1 MTNPTEALDSPSPS
15 RSSSP
20 TKIQRETPIVLVV
33 EDEPAPM
40 KMIEASL
47 SARNY
52 QVVTATTGARA
63 LDLVAVDEPDVMI
76 VDLGLPDI
84 DGLDLCR
91 HLRLWTKSPIIVVT
105 ADGSEERMVQALDEG
120 ADDYVIKPFSMPELL
135 SRIGVA
141 IRHRNMLDAESDE
154 LIVVVG
160 ALSVDVRAHEARVH
174 DAALD
179 LPPRQFK
186 LLTMLARNP
195 DRILTYHHL
204 VQHLWDSDNE
214 TDVSHALRI
223 LVSKLRKS
231 LGEGEDIPRIVTE
244 PYIGYR
250 LVVDHRHA

>member
-1 MTNPTEALDSPSPS
+1 MEALDSPSPS
-15 RSSSP
+15 PSTSQTTNP
-20 TKIQRETPIVLVV
+20 REAAIVLVV
-33 EDEPAPM
+33 DDEPAPL

-47 SARNY
+47 AARHY
-52 QVVTATTGARA
+52 HVVTATTGAGA
-63 LDLVAVDEPDVMI
+63 LDLAAAEEPDVMI

-91 HLRLWTKSPIIVVT
+91 RLRLLTKNPIIVVT

-141 IRHRNMLDAESDE
+141 IRHRQMLDSVSDE

-160 ALSVDVRAHEARVH
+160 ALSVDVGAHQARVH
-174 DAALD
+174 GEPID
-179 LPPRQFK
+179 LPPSQFK

-195 DRILTYHHL
+195 DRILTYRHL
-204 VQHLWDSDNE
+204 VQHLWGSDNGAS
-214 TDVSHALRI
+214 VSHALRI

-231 LGEGEDIPRIVTE
+231 LGEGDDIPRIVTE

-250 LVVDHRHA
+250 LVVDNRHA